1 MKTEK
6 PFLSKSAESFTF
18 CETYCL
24 RQYQIGLIQELN
36 NNLYEAKQK
45 RFFMAEIQR
54 IEKFVKTINK
64 YAGI

>member
-1 MKTEK
+1 MKTKK

-18 CETYCL
+18 CETYSL

-45 RFFMAEIQR
+45 RFFLAEIQG
-54 IEKFVKTINK
+54 IERFINTIDK
-64 YAGI
+64 YS

>member
-6 PFLSKSAESFTF
+6 PFLTKSQESFTF
-18 CETYCL
+18 NETYCL

-45 RFFMAEIQR
+45 RFFLAEIQS
-54 IEKFVKTINK
+54 IERFINTINK
-64 YAGI
+64 YSGI